1 MSSVTSTIKQAF
13 IAATS
18 TAKVADLQ
26 RDTIDPS
33 SGPDHGLTTDH
44 GVKVSN
50 TDDWCVLILPHK
62 KTFHRPLYQAQSH

>member
-13 IAATS
+13 ASATS

-26 RDTIDPS
+26 RDIVDPT
-33 SGPDHGLTTDH
+33 SGSVRGLTTDH

-50 TDDWCVLILPHK
+50 TDDWCISML
-62 KTFHRPLYQAQSH
+62 R